1 MKRPET
7 HKCSKRPGF
16 LKQYAEHAGLAVAPA
31 ARALRR
37 IGIDYTQPFDFQE
50 ADRLRAEARSA
61 YRSPASR
68 KRKSEPGDRIL
79 SLAEEQRKKEHFRA
93 RLMQLQFRRLKG
105 ELVSVRDVER
115 DVFAAFRQC
124 RDSLL
129 GIPDR
134 IAGIVAAESDQHR
147 VHQLI
152 AQEIR
157 EVLNGLQE
165 RIKFHEEASHQK

>member
-1 MKRPET
+1 
-7 HKCSKRPGF
+7 
-16 LKQYAEHAGLAVAPA
+16 V
-31 ARALRR
+31 
-37 IGIDYTQPFDFQE
+37 GIDPLRPFSFE
-50 ADRLRAEARSA
+50 AADHLRTEARSA
-61 YRSPASR
+61 YRRPASR

-134 IAGIVAAESDQHR
+134 IAGIVAAESDQHQ
-147 VHQLI
+147 VHHILSK
-152 AQEIR
+152 EIR
-157 EVLNGLQE
+157 QALLDLQ
-165 RIKFHEEASHQK
+165 RSIHFHE